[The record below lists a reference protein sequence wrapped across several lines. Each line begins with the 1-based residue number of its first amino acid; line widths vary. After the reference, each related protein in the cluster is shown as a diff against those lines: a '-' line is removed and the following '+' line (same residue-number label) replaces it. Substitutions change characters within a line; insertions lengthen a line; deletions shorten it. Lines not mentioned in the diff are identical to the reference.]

1 MTEHRVNKLW
11 LSVAAMSL
19 TLDLLANSA
28 TQMTIFGVIT
38 AMAPHCVITAM
49 SLTLDLLGNSA
60 TQMMIFGVITD
71 MSHTPLC
78 HALATSPGDTFSPSG
93 LLPAPYGW

>member
-1 MTEHRVNKLW
+1 M
-11 LSVAAMSL
+11 AAMSL
-19 TLDLLANSA
+19 ILDLLGKSA

-60 TQMMIFGVITD
+60 IQMTIFGVIAMT
-71 MSHTPLC
+71 HTPLC
-78 HALATSPGDTFSPSG
+78 HALTTSPGNTFSPSG
-93 LLPAPYGW
+93 LMPAPYGW